1 MFGRAATWMLGLALV
16 AGLPAGAAMAADLD
30 EVTLKRDDEYSEIVA
45 AEDDLDRDAMTGS
58 NTGGGTGDN
67 TGNTGGDSSG
77 VDSNDGT
84 GSGYSAA
91 SRDGEVSN
99 GDNTRDWTKDG
110 AGDRKRDWSG
120 GQTNDGSRNDTR

>member
-16 AGLPAGAAMAADLD
+16 AGLPAGAALAADLD
-30 EVTLKRDDEYSEIVA
+30 EVTLKRDDEYSEIA
-45 AEDDLDRDAMTGS
+45 AVEDDDFDRDALT
-58 NTGGGTGDN
+58 GTGDN
-67 TGNTGGDSSG
+67 TGGGDSSG

-84 GSGYSAA
+84 GSGYSAV
-91 SRDGEVSN
+91 SRDGEVSQ
-99 GDNTRDWTKDG
+99 GDNTRDWTRDG